1 VNGFTPWSI
10 EASQWTLPYAP
21 HVIVAKST
29 TASALKGDP
38 KEGEEEEE
46 KEDNKNGHTQKQ
58 TAAMNEGCV
67 AGLTNQ
73 CFTSDFRV
81 GTYFETTKLGVCDT
95 LVTYDEVLY
104 DGNDYGEEGKRNIA
118 ACYCLLRLAAACCCL
133 LLLAAACC
141 CLLLLAAAAW
151 PTPLTPKT
159 THITLSTTTTTTTTT
174 NHHYYH
180 HQPPTTPTTNH
191 PHHFQT
197 TKNTRRRSTRKWTT
211 PPFVD

>member
-118 ACYCLLRLAAACCCL
+118 ACYCLLLLVAACCCL
-133 LLLAAACC
+133 LLL
-141 CLLLLAAAAW
+141 LG
-151 PTPLTPKT
+151 PHHSHPKPLTSHSLP
-159 THITLSTTTTTTTTT
+159 LPPPPTTT
-174 NHHYYH
+174 NHH
-180 HQPPTTPTTNH
+180 QPPPPTTTTSTTNH

>member
-1 VNGFTPWSI
+1 MNGFTPWSI

-118 ACYCLLRLAAACCCL
+118 ACYCLLLLVAACCC
-133 LLLAAACC
+133 CSC
-141 CLLLLAAAAW
+141 
-151 PTPLTPKT
+151 
-159 THITLSTTTTTTTTT
+159 
-174 NHHYYH
+174 
-180 HQPPTTPTTNH
+180 
-191 PHHFQT
+191 
-197 TKNTRRRSTRKWTT
+197 
-211 PPFVD
+211 

>member
-73 CFTSDFRV
+73 CYTSDFRV

-118 ACYCLLRLAAACCCL
+118 ACYCLLLLVAACCCL
-133 LLLAAACC
+133 LLLA
-141 CLLLLAAAAW
+141 W
-151 PTPLTPKT
+151 PTPLTPT
-159 THITLSTTTTTTTTT
+159 PLTSHSLPLPLLLPPPPTTTTT
-174 NHHYYH
+174 NHHH
-180 HQPPTTPTTNH
+180 HQSPTTNHQPPTTTNH